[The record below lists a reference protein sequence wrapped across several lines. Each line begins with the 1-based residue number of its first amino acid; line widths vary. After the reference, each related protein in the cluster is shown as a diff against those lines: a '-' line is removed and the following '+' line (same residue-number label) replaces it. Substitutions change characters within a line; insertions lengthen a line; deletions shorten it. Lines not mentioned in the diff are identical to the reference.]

1 MYLDLVDKNEQVIV
15 QRGKNKAYT
24 LTPISTTD
32 RFFDDK
38 AVKARILH
46 SMNQADK
53 GDLTIVHKEDIKNF
67 LGL

>member
-32 RFFDDK
+32 RFFDDPK
-38 AVKARILH
+38 VKALILH
-46 SMNQADK
+46 KTEQADN
-53 GDLTIVHKEDIKNF
+53 GDLTIVHKEDIKKF